1 MQMPLH
7 LFPCQSWWGEAQRHS
22 VDALGELLDNVNI
35 KVDDPCHLDF
45 FHKLGPSSS
54 CRRCNHLTAF
64 FTQDRRA
71 GISMTHHLA
80 TIFRNTF

>member
-1 MQMPLH
+1 MPLH

-45 FHKLGPSSS
+45 FQAGPVIIMSTMQPSDGFCYS
-54 CRRCNHLTAF
+54 GPTYRHIDDPPFSNY
-64 FTQDRRA
+64 
-71 GISMTHHLA
+71 IP
-80 TIFRNTF
+80 